1 MYDALGIRHQ
11 KWWSRWSIF
20 IWLVIEGLQLLL
32 PLGPSGP
39 RMARPLRRVPI
50 LKERWSPSGC
60 LTTTREC
67 WSRRV
72 RALLVLYHDNPRV
85 VPERDSCCRVVS
97 RQSDRSVRLSRD
109 NLTPSYACCFI
120 TTRQVTWFRPLHLP
134 AMECSSLVDHHD
146 YSCT

>member
-1 MYDALGIRHQ
+1 MRSLPGLTALT
-11 KWWSRWSIF
+11 KSA
-20 IWLVIEGLQLLL
+20 
-32 PLGPSGP
+32 PGPEIASAGFAALAATRTSGP

-72 RALLVLYHDNPRV
+72 RALLVLYHDNSSV

-97 RQSDRSVRLSRD
+97 GQPGRSVRLSRD
-109 NLTPSYACCFI
+109 NLTPSHACCFI
-120 TTRQVTWFRPLHLP
+120 TTRQVTWSRPLHLP